1 MNLPELLELSSKW
14 LLWGALA
21 LSGITLISFIIGWG
35 AKFRL
40 VGATVFTF
48 LLAVSSW
55 AFSASY
61 KPAVEVEGAKYA
73 PIVFDN
79 GDDLV
84 VAQASLDFPEEAI
97 EPSLEKIAGNVK
109 GGGRKGGLVH
119 VRLRQIQPV
128 EDGVSRP
135 VILSEVVRDLTQE
148 SKLPVPKKNN
158 G

>member
-1 MNLPELLELSSKW
+1 MNLPELVQVSSTW

-40 VGATVFTF
+40 VGATIFTF
-48 LLAVSSW
+48 LLAVSTW
-55 AFSASY
+55 AFAASY
-61 KPAVEVEGAKYA
+61 KPPLDVEGAIYA
-73 PIVFDN
+73 PVVFDN

-97 EPSLEKIAGNVK
+97 EPSIKKIAGNIK
-109 GGGRKGGLVH
+109 GGGRKGGIVH
-119 VRLRQIQPV
+119 VRLRQVQPV
-128 EDGVSRP
+128 EDGISRP
-135 VILSEVVRDLTQE
+135 VILTEVVRDLSQE
-148 SKLPVPKKNN
+148 LILPVPQKNN